1 MGVSGMIRRLPI
13 LLALLSWPAFADIP
27 TIDRTVLVASEAR
40 ELRTAEIGRVDRD
53 HYAKARSVTCSLFRP
68 GRKNDPVSAALA
80 NPTIAGL
87 VRRIAHEEHVD
98 ENQFLALVYQESRFN
113 PCARSGAGAI
123 GLAQLM
129 PGTASDLGVNPYDI
143 EQNLR
148 GGARFY
154 RQQLCRFGGNVPLA
168 LAAYNSGPG
177 NVQKY
182 GGIPPFRETQTYVD
196 NIANQWLPA
205 LGGSDN
211 SGMPV
216 AYAGGTTAFEA
227 ARESS
232 LNAMGLTA
240 AISAGSGD
248 VASWFA
254 QLGALPTGTIQNSWD
269 HNSGAR
275 NANIEMLNRLLQLGS
290 AFADLANTRNAITVG
305 DMSGTHRS
313 NLYDEPGLDDRR
325 PIARL
330 CNSRHGLAW
339 DEEAKAC
346 TRKLDLGAG
355 LQLIPD

>member
-1 MGVSGMIRRLPI
+1 MIRRLPI

-53 HYAKARSVTCSLFRP
+53 HYAKAQSITCSFFRP
-68 GRKNDPVSAALA
+68 GQKNDPVSAARA
-80 NPTIAGL
+80 NPTIVGL
-87 VRRIAHEEHVD
+87 VRRIAQEEHVD

-113 PCARSGAGAI
+113 PCAGSSAGAI
-123 GLAQLM
+123 GLSQLM

-168 LAAYNSGPG
+168 LAAYNSGRG

-182 GGIPPFRETQTYVD
+182 GGIPPFRETQTYVA

-216 AYAGGTTAFEA
+216 AYGDGTAFEA
-227 ARESS
+227 ARDST
-232 LNAMGLTA
+232 LNAMGLTSA
-240 AISAGSGD
+240 TSAGSGD

-254 QLGALPTGTIQNSWD
+254 QLGAPPTGTIQDSWD

-290 AFADLANTRNAITVG
+290 AFADLANIRNAITVS
-305 DMSGTHRS
+305 DMSGAHRS
-313 NLYDEPGLDDRR
+313 NRYDGPGLDDKRAV
-325 PIARL
+325 ARL
-330 CNSRHGLAW
+330 CDSWQGLAE